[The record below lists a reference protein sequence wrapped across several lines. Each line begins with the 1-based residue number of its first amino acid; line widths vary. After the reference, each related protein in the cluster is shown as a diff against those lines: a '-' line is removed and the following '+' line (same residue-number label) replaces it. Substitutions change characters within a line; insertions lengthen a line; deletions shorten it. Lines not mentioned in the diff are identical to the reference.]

1 MKKKLIIS
9 AVIIFFSFI
18 IISSLSS
25 SIVEQ
30 VAANEVVVIQDPI
43 DGELHFHFTPGLKMQ
58 SFGSVTKYKKE
69 SQFWFSAESDQGKE
83 KDESIRIRFNDFGAG
98 KISGS
103 VRWQMP
109 IDNEN
114 MSRIHTKFGSQQA
127 VEQQLMRTVMEKA
140 VYMTGP
146 LMSSKES
153 NSEKRNDLIFYIS
166 DQASKGVYKTN
177 TKETKGIDPL
187 SGKEKTVTV
196 VEIVQDTLSGEYK
209 RQEQSPLQ
217 EYGVKIYNLS
227 LNQITYDEAVQTQI
241 AQQQK
246 AIQAVQL
253 AKAKAKEAEQD
264 AIKAEKEGQA
274 RAAQAKWEQEV
285 IKAKMV
291 TEAEQKKE
299 VAKLGMEEAEFYK
312 NEQRLKGEGEA
323 ARKKLV
329 MQADGALDK
338 KLQAWIEVN
347 QAYAQ
352 AMKEYQGD
360 WVPGVVMGGN
370 GSNSTNGANDFMNL
384 LMMKTAKDLSLDM
397 KITKGN
403 NRKTE

>member
-370 GSNSTNGANDFMNL
+370 GSNATNGANDFMNL